1 MSRGRGVRVP
11 ANKLM
16 LIKSAV
22 LEKIVSGEITLLFR
36 RWSRPGAKAGGTQM
50 TQGGVVG
57 IDSVEVIDEAA
68 ITEDDARGAG
78 YNSRE
83 MLIEHLNYRDDAIY
97 RIRVRWAGEDPR
109 IALRDSDD
117 LSGTKLAEI
126 IQKLEKMDRTSKR
139 GNWTQSYL
147 EVIQSMPATY
157 SGLLANYLGIS
168 QADFKPWVR
177 KLKALGLTE
186 SLEIG
191 YRLSPR
197 GEKVLAALHDGA
209 ASDRA

>member
-1 MSRGRGVRVP
+1 
-11 ANKLM
+11 M
-16 LIKSAV
+16 LIKSAI

-50 TQGGVVG
+50 TQSGVVG
-57 IDSVEVIDEAA
+57 IDSVEVIDEAS
-68 ITEDDARGAG
+68 ITEDDARDAG
-78 YNSRE
+78 YDSLD
-83 MLIEHLNYRDDAIY
+83 MLIEHLNYREDPIY

-109 IALRDSDD
+109 IALRESDD
-117 LSGTKLAEI
+117 LSDAELAEI
-126 IQKLEKMDRTSKR
+126 IEKLEKMDRTSKR

-168 QADFKPWVR
+168 QPDFKPWVR

-186 SLEIG
+186 SMEIG

-197 GEKVLAALHDGA
+197 GEKVLAALQRSSIA
-209 ASDRA
+209 